1 MGQRAA
7 CSSTTL
13 GRGARRESP
22 RVWRGCKRSRSSAR
36 YRWRGCGLAGLAI
49 ATLMVGLSWDM
60 VLAAKVGGL
69 LVLFVCMVLLGKAH
83 RARRRRVERTELWLM
98 LDRSER
104 PGALH
109 AQRIIGSVLR
119 LCYLRFALHAAGL
132 SALLLAL
139 SLSLQLHRG
148 PADEVA
154 SIVQR
159 QW

>member
-1 MGQRAA
+1 MQ
-7 CSSTTL
+7 TIEEL
-13 GRGARRESP
+13 GEVSVARS
-22 RVWRGCKRSRSSAR
+22 
-36 YRWRGCGLAGLAI
+36 CGLAGLAI

-109 AQRIIGSVLR
+109 AQRIVGSVLR

-132 SALLLAL
+132 SASLLAL